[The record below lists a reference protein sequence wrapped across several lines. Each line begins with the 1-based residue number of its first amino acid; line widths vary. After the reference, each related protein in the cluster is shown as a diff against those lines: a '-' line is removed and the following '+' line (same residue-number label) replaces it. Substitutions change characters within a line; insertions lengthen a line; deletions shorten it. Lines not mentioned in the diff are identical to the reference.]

1 MKKIVA
7 LVLSL
12 VMVLGLATTAFGAS
26 TDKYDLHKA
35 DAYGTKQLSGYYLTP
50 VAAVKNADGTGT
62 VAHYVDY
69 YGAKVVEIPASEAK
83 VTDYY
88 ITEVGGTAPIKY
100 LRVATVVDYNFTA
113 AAYTNLG
120 TACEQVNN
128 TLNPTKDY
136 YVITVGAAKDTV
148 YMEGTTGAYALVGNE
163 IVQLNAT
170 PATKNAHTWVASGMT
185 KGVVTSAVCAK
196 CNAPANVY
204 TALTKIPAGASY
216 ETLTTALGN
225 NGEIYV
231 VKVGGTTVVTPST
244 DKTVTSAETFDAGI
258 AMYVGMSV
266 MAAAGSVVVLK
277 KRED

>member
-136 YVITVGAAKDTV
+136 YVITVGAATGAV
-148 YMEGTTGAYALVGNE
+148 YMEGTATYALVGDE
-163 IVQLNAT
+163 VVGLAAT
-170 PATKNAHTWVASGMT
+170 AEKPVAHSWVASGMT
-185 KGVVTSAVCAK
+185 KGVVTAAVCAK
-196 CNAPANVY
+196 CGATANVY
-204 TALTKIPAGASY
+204 TATTKIPAGSVV
-216 ETLTTALGN
+216 ETLTTALGA

-231 VKVGGTTVVTPST
+231 VKTAAASAPSVDG
-244 DKTVTSAETFDAGI
+244 DKVESAETFDAGI

-266 MAAAGSVVVLK
+266 MAAAGSAVVLK
-277 KRED
+277 KKD